1 MECLTSE
8 KLSLKLFQMLTCIE
22 RSMAGQVSNISKRYS
37 KTSNTYLKSYDSKQ
51 QSKHIIY
58 LDGNNLYG
66 YAMSKFLPTK
76 IFKWIDPRVSF
87 R

>member
-1 MECLTSE
+1 
-8 KLSLKLFQMLTCIE
+8 
-22 RSMAGQVSNISKRYS
+22 MAGQFSYISKSYS
-37 KTSNTYLKSYDSKQ
+37 KTSNNYLKSYDLKQ

-58 LDGNNLYG
+58 LDENNLYG

-87 R
+87 K

>member
-1 MECLTSE
+1 
-8 KLSLKLFQMLTCIE
+8 MLTCIE

-51 QSKHIIY
+51 QSKHVIY

-87 R
+87 K